1 MLLVLSKDN
10 CQETVEV
17 PGGRG
22 DLARREVMAE
32 LGKETFLAFSF
43 LVCHDPGNEKK
54 FDPGLV
60 PSLELW
66 NVTFSQSSPRIGWL
80 SILSSG

>member
-1 MLLVLSKDN
+1 M
-10 CQETVEV
+10 
-17 PGGRG
+17 PGGRE
-22 DLARREVMAE
+22 DLARRDVMAE
-32 LGKETFLAFSF
+32 LGKETFLALLSP
-43 LVCHDPGNEKK
+43 VCHDPGNEKK

-60 PSLELW
+60 PSLELR